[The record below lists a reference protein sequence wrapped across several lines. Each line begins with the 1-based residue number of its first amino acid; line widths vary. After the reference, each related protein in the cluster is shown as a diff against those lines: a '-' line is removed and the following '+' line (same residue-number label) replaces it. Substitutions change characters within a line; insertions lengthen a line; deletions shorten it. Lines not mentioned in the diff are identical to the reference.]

1 MLHVTVIYKK
11 PPKHESPTRRLRQQ
25 IDCAFESKGFLS
37 KQPEYRHEKNNY
49 GITYVV
55 GVNKTYV
62 VQPKKGELPY
72 ELAEK

>member
-1 MLHVTVIYKK
+1 M
-11 PPKHESPTRRLRQQ
+11 
-25 IDCAFESKGFLS
+25 S